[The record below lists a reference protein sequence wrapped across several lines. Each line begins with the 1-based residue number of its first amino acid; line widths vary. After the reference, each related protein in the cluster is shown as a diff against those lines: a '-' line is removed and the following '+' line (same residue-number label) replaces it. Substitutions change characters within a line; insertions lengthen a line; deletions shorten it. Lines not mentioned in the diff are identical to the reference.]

1 MSDYTLTAKYSRRN
15 GAQPTGSLL
24 SYGLRIRCEI
34 STNDTVLAIR
44 LPGFLKRTCRSF
56 TADKRTLQVEEITDS
71 TGENQWSFSL
81 YMKRPGA
88 RPRKKRDIEQ
98 EVKSTMLT
106 FVSYLEDKL
115 KARSPKPAFKLT
127 VS

>member
-1 MSDYTLTAKYSRRN
+1 MSDYTLTAEYSQRN
-15 GAQPTGSLL
+15 GPQPTGSLL

-34 STNDTVLAIR
+34 TTSDTVLAIR

-56 TADKRTLQVEEITDS
+56 TVGKRTLQVDEIADG
-71 TGENQWSFSL
+71 TGENQWSFCI
-81 YMKRPGA
+81 YVKKPGV

-98 EVKSTMLT
+98 DVRSALLA
-106 FVSYLEDKL
+106 FVSHLEGKL
-115 KARSPKPAFKLT
+115 KAKSSKPAYRLI